1 MRATTTSI
9 SHRRCGAASKSGT
22 QRAALP
28 TRATT
33 TTKNSIKPA
42 ATEEAASPAPPP
54 PTTPPLASRLAAFAL
69 AAALAGA
76 PLSIVA
82 IPSPAQARLEGVNK
96 PELLPKGPVTP
107 VLDVAGFL
115 TEGERARLRAQTE
128 ALEKDTGVKLRVLA
142 QNYPET
148 PGLAIKEYWGVDDD
162 TVVFVVSSVFSF
174 FFFFEK
180 RGERERVGEPKNKLT
195 FFLSFLSL
203 SLSLS
208 LFFPPQKQKNE
219 QADPNTGN
227 ILNFNVGAGIDLRV
241 PRTFW
246 SRLAGK
252 YGTKAYWTKNGEAVS
267 IVNAVGAI
275 DECLREPVGRLQ
287 CAKVGGPYVE

>member
-174 FFFFEK
+174 FFFF
-180 RGERERVGEPKNKLT
+180 
-195 FFLSFLSL
+195 FL
-203 SLSLS
+203 
-208 LFFPPQKQKNE
+208 
-219 QADPNTGN
+219 
-227 ILNFNVGAGIDLRV
+227 
-241 PRTFW
+241 
-246 SRLAGK
+246 
-252 YGTKAYWTKNGEAVS
+252 
-267 IVNAVGAI
+267 
-275 DECLREPVGRLQ
+275 
-287 CAKVGGPYVE
+287 